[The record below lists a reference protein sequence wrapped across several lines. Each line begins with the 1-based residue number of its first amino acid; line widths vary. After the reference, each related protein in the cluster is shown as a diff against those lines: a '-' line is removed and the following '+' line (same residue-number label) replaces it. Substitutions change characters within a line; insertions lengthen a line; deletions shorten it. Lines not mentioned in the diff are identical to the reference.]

1 MWLFSLLQKYSPN
14 HSTAVSITCWRERWQ
29 FSRWIN
35 EDLAMQL
42 YLLNTQILDSNR
54 TQIKL
59 ASATFNKYV
68 KKNTKHICEISY
80 IKNTFRSSHCGTVGS
95 AAFWEC
101 WDTGSVP
108 SPAWWVKDPA
118 FARIWSLAQKLHMPQ
133 GGQEKEEKKSYYVFP
148 AWAPQQW
155 GKRTF
160 PALGT
165 DRRKSPPLW

>member
-101 WDTGSVP
+101 WDTDSIPG
-108 SPAWWVKDPA
+108 PAQWVKDPV
-118 FARIWSLAQKLHMPQ
+118 SPQ
-133 GGQEKEEKKSYYVFP
+133 MQLGSDPWPGSSICQATAINKKYFHKH
-148 AWAPQQW
+148 A
-155 GKRTF
+155 KRL
-160 PALGT
+160 P
-165 DRRKSPPLW
+165 